1 MSMRQ
6 MMYQLD
12 LLLGEDFER
21 EDRDDHEWFQAMI
34 QKVERIRKEKF
45 YGKESFEI
53 VLEYVRW
60 KENSKRMH

>member
-12 LLLGEDFER
+12 LLLAEDFAK
-21 EDRDDHEWFQAMI
+21 EDRNDHDWFSIMT
-34 QKVERIRKEKF
+34 QKVEKTFRKERR

-53 VLEYVRW
+53 VLEYVQW
-60 KENSKRMH
+60 KREQIK

>member
-12 LLLGEDFER
+12 IMLGEDFEKQ
-21 EDRDDHEWFQAMI
+21 ERDDHEWFQAMV
-34 QKVERIRKEKF
+34 QKVERIRKERF

-60 KENSKRMH
+60 KEDNRNAK